1 MFTVLI
7 QLLEICV
14 YCPEIVLKAFSNKSG
29 HGSFIIV
36 VPIKHAIL
44 IIVVI
49 FSLLDTHYHLEWGL
63 VSIHK
68 LTYI

>member
-14 YCPEIVLKAFSNKSG
+14 HCPEIVLKAFSNKSE

-36 VPIKHAIL
+36 VPIKHVIL
-44 IIVVI
+44 IINII
-49 FSLLDTHYHLEWGL
+49 FSLLDTH
-63 VSIHK
+63 
-68 LTYI
+68 

>member
-14 YCPEIVLKAFSNKSG
+14 HCPEIVLKAFSNKSG

-44 IIVVI
+44 IINII
-49 FSLLDTHYHLEWGL
+49 FSLLDTH
-63 VSIHK
+63 
-68 LTYI
+68 